1 MAKATK
7 PGKCCGKPMRTPF
20 CPHCG
25 RRAKGGSPLLE
36 LLQHLHGRLDSA
48 MSRERTM
55 RDRLASPILRPYS
68 ENHKRGIESAK
79 LLQQKYSR
87 WIAAMEKVM
96 A

>member
-7 PGKCCGKPMRTPF
+7 PGKCCGKPIRTPF
-20 CPHCG
+20 CPRCG

-55 RDRLASPILRPYS
+55 RERLTVPHIRSARESS
-68 ENHKRGIESAK
+68 RGIENAI